1 MLLAN
6 VVVSVRTS
14 DTLHRKSRTKP
25 PRTTSPVRV
34 SVLGTG
40 SWGINHVRVLRL
52 SSLTNPHAKGD
63 HMHLVHGILA
73 ACSILLLAPI
83 ARADCIIT
91 RTAGDAEADNGLKVL
106 KTMTGVGDGDVKR
119 INTGEPDQEAKI
131 TAAANG
137 CSGKVYFVGH
147 AAEFSIDDI
156 KNAVANID
164 SITEAAVYKCN
175 CKGGQQNGAINKGK
189 VKFCLDKVI
198 WPAHIK
204 TAIGFLIKPDEWA
217 AMNYQQ
223 GAVDLAAAGD
233 DLLVAMKK
241 VHDCPTFT
249 REYEKAK
256 ELNRELQR
264 TYTQKRTDENK
275 RASQEAFRDMEE
287 KEKRYDGC
295 KNLRSPETVL
305 VLTKPGP
312 IGPTTVTKVK
322 YDGTVTP
329 P

>member
-1 MLLAN
+1 
-6 VVVSVRTS
+6 
-14 DTLHRKSRTKP
+14 
-25 PRTTSPVRV
+25 
-34 SVLGTG
+34 
-40 SWGINHVRVLRL
+40 
-52 SSLTNPHAKGD
+52 
-63 HMHLVHGILA
+63 MHLVHGFLA
-73 ACSILLLAPI
+73 ACSILLLTPI

-91 RTAGDAEADNGLKVL
+91 RTAGDAEADNGLMVL

-119 INTGEPDQEAKI
+119 INTSEPDQEAKI
-131 TAAANG
+131 AAAANG

-147 AAEFSIDDI
+147 SAEFSTEDI

-175 CKGGQQNGAINKGK
+175 CKGGGPTGAINKGK

-217 AMNYQQ
+217 GMNYQP

-233 DLLVAMKK
+233 ALLVAMKK
-241 VHDCPTFT
+241 VHDCPTFQ
-249 REYEKAK
+249 REYLEAK
-256 ELNRELQR
+256 QLNNQLQLR
-264 TYTQKRTDENK
+264 YKQDPTEENK
-275 RASQEAFRDMEE
+275 RASQDAFKDMDE
-287 KEKRYDGC
+287 KKVRYDGC
-295 KNLRSPETVL
+295 RNLKSPENVI
-305 VLTKPGP
+305 VLTRPGP
-312 IGPTTVTKVK
+312 MGPTTVTKVK